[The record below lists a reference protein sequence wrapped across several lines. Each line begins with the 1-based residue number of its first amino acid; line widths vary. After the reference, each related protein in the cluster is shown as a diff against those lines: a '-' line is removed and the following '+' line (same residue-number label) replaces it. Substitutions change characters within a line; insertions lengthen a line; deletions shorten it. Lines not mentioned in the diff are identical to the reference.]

1 MAKALV
7 WDLDVILCI
16 GVWIGA
22 PSTPS
27 SAASIGS
34 VCCGRVGLVG
44 WGCGREG
51 GGGWCEVEDMGE
63 QRDDSRLD
71 CAWIS

>member
-22 PSTPS
+22 PSMPS
-27 SAASIGS
+27 SAASICS

-44 WGCGREG
+44 WCCGSEG
-51 GGGWCEVEDMGE
+51 GGGMV
-63 QRDDSRLD
+63 
-71 CAWIS
+71 